1 MKRITCILLT
11 CILCFSISGCTK
23 TYKGTDELIEKAREE
38 IPVSDADTIDMQYG
52 GMCTV
57 DDTALVWFI
66 SGNQYQTHYYLPME
80 VEIKGE
86 AEYAYVR
93 TYKPMSP
100 FMDIAVLNWNRGYA
114 FIVNNPN
121 YEELKVGKKRSHWM
135 WFIFPQIRGLGY
147 SNMAIYY
154 AIESREE
161 AENYITDPTL
171 GHNLIEISTV
181 LLEIKDNDAKK
192 VMGEPDD
199 RKLQSCMTLFDTV
212 APEIDVFEKVLKKF
226 FGGERDNR
234 TLEILQ
240 SCDHRNE

>member
-66 SGNQYQTHYYLPME
+66 S
-80 VEIKGE
+80 
-86 AEYAYVR
+86 YVR

-121 YEELKVGKKRSHWM
+121 CVSVK
-135 WFIFPQIRGLGY
+135 
-147 SNMAIYY
+147 
-154 AIESREE
+154 
-161 AENYITDPTL
+161 ITDEAGT
-171 GHNLIEISTV
+171 HEEMIE
-181 LLEIKDNDAKK
+181 KDAYPYVFYCSSVPSEYVFIDAE
-192 VMGEPDD
+192 G
-199 RKLQSCMTLFDTV
+199 
-212 APEIDVFEKVLKKF
+212 
-226 FGGERDNR
+226 
-234 TLEILQ
+234 
-240 SCDHRNE
+240 NELN

>member
-1 MKRITCILLT
+1 MVH
-11 CILCFSISGCTK
+11 
-23 TYKGTDELIEKAREE
+23 
-38 IPVSDADTIDMQYG
+38 IPPDSMVSDTD
-52 GMCTV
+52 
-57 DDTALVWFI
+57 
-66 SGNQYQTHYYLPME
+66 
-80 VEIKGE
+80 
-86 AEYAYVR
+86 
-93 TYKPMSP
+93 
-100 FMDIAVLNWNRGYA
+100 
-114 FIVNNPN
+114 
-121 YEELKVGKKRSHWM
+121 
-135 WFIFPQIRGLGY
+135 
-147 SNMAIYY
+147 NMAIYY

>member
-1 MKRITCILLT
+1 
-11 CILCFSISGCTK
+11 
-23 TYKGTDELIEKAREE
+23 
-38 IPVSDADTIDMQYG
+38 
-52 GMCTV
+52 
-57 DDTALVWFI
+57 
-66 SGNQYQTHYYLPME
+66 
-80 VEIKGE
+80 
-86 AEYAYVR
+86 
-93 TYKPMSP
+93 
-100 FMDIAVLNWNRGYA
+100 
-114 FIVNNPN
+114 
-121 YEELKVGKKRSHWM
+121 M

-212 APEIDVFEKVLKKF
+212 APEIDVFEKYSKIFRWRK
-226 FGGERDNR
+226 R
-234 TLEILQ
+234 
-240 SCDHRNE
+240 

>member
-100 FMDIAVLNWNRGYA
+100 FMHIAVLNWNRGYA
-114 FIVNNPN
+114 FIMNNPN
-121 YEELKVGKKRSHWM
+121 CVSVK
-135 WFIFPQIRGLGY
+135 
-147 SNMAIYY
+147 
-154 AIESREE
+154 
-161 AENYITDPTL
+161 ITDEAGT
-171 GHNLIEISTV
+171 HEEMIE
-181 LLEIKDNDAKK
+181 KDAYPYVFYCSSVPSEYVFIDAE
-192 VMGEPDD
+192 G
-199 RKLQSCMTLFDTV
+199 
-212 APEIDVFEKVLKKF
+212 
-226 FGGERDNR
+226 
-234 TLEILQ
+234 
-240 SCDHRNE
+240 NELN

>member
-100 FMDIAVLNWNRGYA
+100 FMDIAVLNWNRVYA
-114 FIVNNPN
+114 FIVNNPGQQHRFEVRHRRYGSRAYPYVFYCSSVPSEYVFIDAEGN
-121 YEELKVGKKRSHWM
+121 EL
-135 WFIFPQIRGLGY
+135 
-147 SNMAIYY
+147 N
-154 AIESREE
+154 
-161 AENYITDPTL
+161 
-171 GHNLIEISTV
+171 
-181 LLEIKDNDAKK
+181 
-192 VMGEPDD
+192 
-199 RKLQSCMTLFDTV
+199 
-212 APEIDVFEKVLKKF
+212 
-226 FGGERDNR
+226 
-234 TLEILQ
+234 
-240 SCDHRNE
+240 

>member
-121 YEELKVGKKRSHWM
+121 
-135 WFIFPQIRGLGY
+135 
-147 SNMAIYY
+147 
-154 AIESREE
+154 
-161 AENYITDPTL
+161 
-171 GHNLIEISTV
+171 
-181 LLEIKDNDAKK
+181 
-192 VMGEPDD
+192 
-199 RKLQSCMTLFDTV
+199 
-212 APEIDVFEKVLKKF
+212 
-226 FGGERDNR
+226 
-234 TLEILQ
+234 
-240 SCDHRNE
+240 

>member
-121 YEELKVGKKRSHWM
+121 CVSVK
-135 WFIFPQIRGLGY
+135 
-147 SNMAIYY
+147 
-154 AIESREE
+154 
-161 AENYITDPTL
+161 ITDEAGTHEEMIEKDAYPYVFYCSSVPSEYVFIDAEGNETSATS
-171 GHNLIEISTV
+171 NL
-181 LLEIKDNDAKK
+181 K
-192 VMGEPDD
+192 
-199 RKLQSCMTLFDTV
+199 
-212 APEIDVFEKVLKKF
+212 
-226 FGGERDNR
+226 GG
-234 TLEILQ
+234 
-240 SCDHRNE
+240 S

>member
-57 DDTALVWFI
+57 DDTALVWCI
-66 SGNQYQTHYYLPME
+66 SGN
-80 VEIKGE
+80 
-86 AEYAYVR
+86 AYVR

-121 YEELKVGKKRSHWM
+121 CVSVK
-135 WFIFPQIRGLGY
+135 
-147 SNMAIYY
+147 
-154 AIESREE
+154 
-161 AENYITDPTL
+161 ITDEAGT
-171 GHNLIEISTV
+171 HEEMIE
-181 LLEIKDNDAKK
+181 KDAYPYVFYCSSVPSEYVFIDAE
-192 VMGEPDD
+192 G
-199 RKLQSCMTLFDTV
+199 
-212 APEIDVFEKVLKKF
+212 
-226 FGGERDNR
+226 
-234 TLEILQ
+234 
-240 SCDHRNE
+240 NELN

>member
-1 MKRITCILLT
+1 
-11 CILCFSISGCTK
+11 
-23 TYKGTDELIEKAREE
+23 
-38 IPVSDADTIDMQYG
+38 MQYG

-121 YEELKVGKKRSHWM
+121 CVSVKLRMKQVHMKK
-135 WFIFPQIRGLGY
+135 
-147 SNMAIYY
+147 
-154 AIESREE
+154 
-161 AENYITDPTL
+161 
-171 GHNLIEISTV
+171 
-181 LLEIKDNDAKK
+181 
-192 VMGEPDD
+192 
-199 RKLQSCMTLFDTV
+199 
-212 APEIDVFEKVLKKF
+212 
-226 FGGERDNR
+226 
-234 TLEILQ
+234 
-240 SCDHRNE
+240 